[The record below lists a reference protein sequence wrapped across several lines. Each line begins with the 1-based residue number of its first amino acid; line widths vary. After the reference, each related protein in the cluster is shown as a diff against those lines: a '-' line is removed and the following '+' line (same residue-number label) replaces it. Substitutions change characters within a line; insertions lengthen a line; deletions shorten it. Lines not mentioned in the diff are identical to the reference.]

1 MFGKENALIS
11 NFGGNPMGK
20 NKGVDFVEDLYERA
34 NHNMKPHYW
43 INRVTPFTMA
53 QWRANKYFAPMFFV
67 IYTSIGILWIY
78 AFNEAARLEHK
89 SFWGFLF
96 DFHDSSTTARFIGI
110 LIFFAGWVITGIGT
124 AQSILQRVYAPPST
138 PQPERR
144 KEKKKKYPKRPKNYK

>member
-1 MFGKENALIS
+1 
-11 NFGGNPMGK
+11 MGK

-78 AFNEAARLEHK
+78 AFNEAALLEHK

-96 DFHDSSTTARFIGI
+96 DFHDSSTTARFTGI
-110 LIFFAGWVITGIGT
+110 LIFSAGWVITGIGT
-124 AQSILQRVYAPPST
+124 AESVLQRIYAPPST

-144 KEKKKKYPKRPKNYK
+144 KEKKKKNPKRPKNYK

>member
-1 MFGKENALIS
+1 
-11 NFGGNPMGK
+11 MGK

-78 AFNEAARLEHK
+78 AFNEAALLEHK

-144 KEKKKKYPKRPKNYK
+144 KEKRRNIQNVPKITSEILERNSSLPS

>member
-1 MFGKENALIS
+1 
-11 NFGGNPMGK
+11 MGK
-20 NKGVDFVEDLYERA
+20 NKGFDIVEDAHERA
-34 NHNMKPHYW
+34 NHNINPYYW

-67 IYTSIGILWIY
+67 IYTSIGILWVY
-78 AFNEAARLEHK
+78 ALKDVALLENK
-89 SFWGFLF
+89 SFWGYLF

-110 LIFFAGWVITGIGT
+110 LIFSAIWVIAGIGT